1 MDEIKKLGYKYATLA
16 GVSISIDAMKV
27 PPKKEVLVKDA
38 KAKIREIEKQAK
50 LGLITESER
59 YNKIIDI
66 WTKVTDEV
74 ADIMFDEMKKNTWF

>member
-1 MDEIKKLGYKYATLA
+1 MKIPLKRIFSQGCKSEIQ
-16 GVSISIDAMKV
+16 
-27 PPKKEVLVKDA
+27 
-38 KAKIREIEKQAK
+38 EIEKQAK

-74 ADIMFDEMKKNTWF
+74 ADIMFDEMKKDEMEVFRKYKTDSIQYL